1 MPVALPE
8 PDGEREGIPLWLCP
22 NCDRSSRWKPTAGT
36 CARIFAPASKSGSSK
51 AGAIAASMQKSKAV
65 N

>member
-1 MPVALPE
+1 MEASMPVALPE

-22 NCDRSSRWKPTAGT
+22 NCDQFKPLEAYGWNMRKDISSH
-36 CARIFAPASKSGSSK
+36 
-51 AGAIAASMQKSKAV
+51 AGAIAASTQKSKAV